1 MINCCKLVEVILHD
15 PNFDPYKY
23 IMWDLCE
30 SCDYDYVNLITFN
43 VAFLTPIVEI
53 VYIILQFKPRWA
65 DVY

>member
-1 MINCCKLVEVILHD
+1 MINCCKLVEVISHN

-23 IMWDLCE
+23 IMWDL
-30 SCDYDYVNLITFN
+30 NLITFN